1 MSNSANSNH
10 IDFTPIIDTS
20 YTITRAMNRRYAKI
34 TYRKY
39 RSKWQLTT
47 LIISICLFVVGFA
60 CVFLKLPILFL
71 LLIFFGFYVFF
82 MSWFGYLF
90 QASVSYKDMTRF
102 YGDPIKIQI
111 TFYKEFFRIKGD
123 TNNFDFPYSQI
134 TDIIEL
140 EDISILIVSAKG
152 IITHGQVIDKKAF
165 SPDEL
170 LKYYDLIYG
179 SIESHQS
186 NISIE

>member
-1 MSNSANSNH
+1 
-10 IDFTPIIDTS
+10 
-20 YTITRAMNRRYAKI
+20 MNRRYAKI

-47 LIISICLFVVGFA
+47 LIISICLFIVGFA

-152 IITHGQVIDKKAF
+152 IITLRVINQRFQSSRRKIPLAYCDATNFLVRTCKKKKLLSSF
-165 SPDEL
+165 LITFPPRVELGTSP
-170 LKYYDLIYG
+170 
-179 SIESHQS
+179 
-186 NISIE
+186 